1 MSIQL
6 VCTPR
11 QLPEHLRIGAA
22 ERAVAQNPAN
32 RPNSLI
38 VAHALGANPP
48 RARIAVLTG
57 KRWKMTPKGLI
68 FTVGFLETASA
79 ALRKRIL
86 SHMNAWSKTANVKFM
101 ESHDHPVVRIA
112 FASNPPEMSGYWSYE
127 GTDILSIP
135 ANEPT
140 MNLEAF
146 SLQTPIS
153 EFHRVVRH
161 ETGHT
166 LGFPHEHMR
175 AQLVKLIDRKKA
187 IRFFGATQGWS
198 PEEVDAQVLTPLE
211 QSAIIGT
218 PPDQVSIMCYQIP
231 GTITKSGKPILGG
244 VDIDK
249 SDYDFAGMI
258 YPKPPKAPP
267 AKKVAAKKT
276 AAKKTAAKK
285 TPAKTPPVKKAAAK
299 KAAKPGA
306 TA

>member
-11 QLPEHLRIGAA
+11 ALPEHLRIAAA
-22 ERAVAQNPAN
+22 ERAIAHNPVN

-48 RARIAVLTG
+48 KARIAVLTG
-57 KRWKMTPKGLI
+57 KRWKMKPGGLV
-68 FTVGFLETASA
+68 FTVGFLETASV

-86 SHMNAWSKTANVKFM
+86 SHMNAWSKTASVKFQ
-101 ESHDHPVVRIA
+101 ESHDHPMVRIA
-112 FASNPPEMSGYWSYE
+112 FASDPPNMSGYWSYE

-135 ANEPT
+135 ADEPT

-146 SLQTPIS
+146 SLSTPLS

-161 ETGHT
+161 EAGHT

-175 AQLVKLIDRKKA
+175 AELVRLIDRDKA

-198 PEEVDAQVLTPLE
+198 PEEVEAQVLTPLE
-211 QSAIIGT
+211 TSSIIGT

-231 GTITKSGKPILGG
+231 GTITRNGKPIVGG

-249 SDYDFAGMI
+249 SDFDFAGTV
-258 YPKPPKAPP
+258 YPRPPKPP
-267 AKKVAAKKT
+267 AKKATRVARTTSAKSAAKAST
-276 AAKKTAAKK
+276 KKR
-285 TPAKTPPVKKAAAK
+285 VN
-299 KAAKPGA
+299 PG
-306 TA
+306 

>member
-1 MSIQL
+1 MTIQL

-11 QLPEHLRIGAA
+11 QLPEHLRVTAA
-22 ERAVAQNPAN
+22 ERAVKHNPAN

-48 RARIAVLTG
+48 KARIAVLTG
-57 KRWKMTPKGLI
+57 KRWKMAPKGLV
-68 FTVGFLETASA
+68 FTVGFLESAST

-86 SHMNAWSKTANVKFM
+86 SHMNAWSKTANAHFV
-101 ESHDHPVVRIA
+101 ESGDHPMVRIA
-112 FASNPPEMSGYWSYE
+112 FASSPPDMSGYWSYE

-135 ANEPT
+135 AAEPT

-146 SLQTPIS
+146 SMQTPIS

-175 AQLVKLIDRKKA
+175 AQLVKLIDRNKA

-198 PEEVDAQVLTPLE
+198 PADVEAQVLTPLE
-211 QSAIIGT
+211 KSAIIGT

-231 GTITKSGKPILGG
+231 GSITKSGKPILGG

-249 SDYDFAGMI
+249 SDYDFAGII
-258 YPKPPKAPP
+258 YPKPPKAPAGKKAP
-267 AKKVAAKKT
+267 AKKVVAKKLAAKKV
-276 AAKKTAAKK
+276 AKRSASRTLAK
-285 TPAKTPPVKKAAAK
+285 
-299 KAAKPGA
+299 
-306 TA
+306 